1 MSPRHVIIAA
11 LALIGISIVE
21 GCGDAMVDEYLNRDD
36 WAELVVLIS
45 STQSSLVPGQRG
57 TVLARVPNAGKSSAS
72 EVVLQFPPPIGFQ
85 YDRVTCASSGTVVCP
100 TVSVQQLAG
109 GVIVSTF
116 PPRSEL
122 SFTLEGRATGDVGSQ
137 IAITGS
143 AKSDYLYWDKDLSNN
158 SALLYIRIVAP
169 AE

>member
-1 MSPRHVIIAA
+1 M
-11 LALIGISIVE
+11 
-21 GCGDAMVDEYLNRDD
+21 
-36 WAELVVLIS
+36 
-45 STQSSLVPGQRG
+45 
-57 TVLARVPNAGKSSAS
+57 
-72 EVVLQFPPPIGFQ
+72 
-85 YDRVTCASSGTVVCP
+85 TCASSGTVVCP

-122 SFTLEGRATGDVGSQ
+122 AFTLEGRATGDVGSQ

-143 AKSDYLYWDKDLSNN
+143 AKSDYPYWDKDLSNN
-158 SALLYIRIVAP
+158 SALLYIPVVAP

>member
-1 MSPRHVIIAA
+1 MSSRHFVSAA
-11 LALIGISIVE
+11 LALIGLAIVE
-21 GCGDAMVDEYLNRDD
+21 GCGDALVDEYLNRDD

-45 STQSSLVPGQRG
+45 STQPSLVPGQQG
-57 TVLARVPNAGKSSAS
+57 TVLARVPNVGKSPAP

-85 YDRVTCASSGTVVCP
+85 YDRVTCASSGTVICP
-100 TVSVQQLAG
+100 PVSLQQLAG

-122 SFTLEGRATGDVGSQ
+122 AFTFEGVVTGDVGTQ

-143 AKSDYLYWDKDLSNN
+143 AKSDYPYWDKDLSNN
-158 SALLYIRIVAP
+158 SALLYIPIVAP